1 MAAPTSAATGND
13 VASLDFLPVKLRKAL
28 LPFQRE
34 GVKYGLEKEGRL
46 LIADEMGL
54 GKTLQALCVAYKYK
68 EEWPV
73 LIVAPA
79 SMR

>member
-1 MAAPTSAATGND
+1 MTAPAAKDDSA
-13 VASLDFLPVKLRKAL
+13 LDFLPGSLRNAL
-28 LPFQRE
+28 LPFQKE
-34 GVKYGLEKEGRL
+34 GVKYGLEKQGRL

-54 GKTLQALCVAYKYK
+54 GKTVQALCVAYKFK
-68 EEWPV
+68 DDWPL